1 MALIVEVRV
10 EEPSWRKAW
19 PRVVA
24 DTKGLLK
31 KISSWPGLGQPP
43 RGIRPAA
50 ERIPLG
56 GWPKPGHD
64 ETVEVSVVFADDA
77 KLRELNSSFRGKD
90 QPTNALS
97 FPDDE
102 RPPGGGIALSFETI
116 SAEAKAQGK
125 PFVNHAKHMIL
136 HGFLHLHGYDHEQP
150 RAARL
155 MEGLEIA
162 MLAAMGIPNPY
173 LIEKPRA

>member
-1 MALIVEVRV
+1 MALVVDVKIEI
-10 EEPSWRKAW
+10 PSWRKAW

-24 DTKGLLK
+24 ETKLLLRLA
-31 KISSWPGLGQPP
+31 S
-43 RGIRPAA
+43 
-50 ERIPLG
+50 EH
-56 GWPKPGHD
+56 PGHG
-64 ETVEVSVVFADDA
+64 EVGEVTVVFAGDA
-77 KLRELNSSFRGKD
+77 TLKDLNSRFRRKD
-90 QPTNALS
+90 KPTNVLS
-97 FPDDE
+97 FPDGE
-102 RPPGGGIALSFETI
+102 NSPGGGIALSFETI

-136 HGFLHLHGYDHEQP
+136 HGFLHLLGHDHDKP

-162 MLAAMGIPNPY
+162 MLARMGIPNPY